1 VKKRGECKIAVP
13 DETVT
18 LVEDKTPKAE
28 LIISLDE
35 LGVSKSKSKLNGGC
49 SRCGSIM
56 HNFI

>member
-18 LVEDKTPKAE
+18 LVEDRTPKAE

-35 LGVSKSKSKLNGGC
+35 LGVSKSKSKLNDAAPGAEAYC
-49 SRCGSIM
+49 I
-56 HNFI
+56 I